1 MDIHVF
7 QPHELST
14 VLRVLRTALNP
25 QRALSAIER
34 SFLDTYAVI
43 CGRDPLRTEPPPIE
57 PHEVVIEGSHRR
69 KRLVQLSALAVLL
82 SRPVRTESLAFLKAL
97 AASLATHDPV
107 IDVIDALVKGRRRK
121 VRFLAM
127 RRAMR
132 VMLKEAYLKEGVM
145 GVLRVPLAMALR
157 TPVNKDKLWNYK
169 KLGLLP
175 EGTLGREYW
184 KHMTE
189 VGFGFPG
196 DVAGIPDSIAYHDV
210 AHVLADN
217 DITPLGEIQQ
227 GSFQGGNRRED
238 GFFFIQMVI
247 LQFHQGVQVTPATG
261 AVTGHFEPDKVLWAI
276 HRGAQ
281 VNVDVTHQWN
291 FWPLM
296 PLPLHE
302 ARARIGL
309 LPKLDQMQA
318 QPALRRAA

>member
-1 MDIHVF
+1 MDIDVF
-7 QPHELST
+7 QPHELGT

-25 QRALSAIER
+25 LGALSATER
-34 SFLDTYAVI
+34 SFLDTYAAI
-43 CGRDPLRTEPPPIE
+43 CGREPLRADPPPIE
-57 PHEVVIEGSHRR
+57 PNEAVIEGTHRR
-69 KRLVQLSALAVLL
+69 KRLVQLSAMAVLL
-82 SRPVRTESLAFLKAL
+82 SRPVRAQSLAFLEAL
-97 AASLATHDPV
+97 AASLATHDAV
-107 IDVIDALVKGRRRK
+107 IDVIRALAKGQHRK
-121 VRFLAM
+121 VRLLAM
-127 RRAMR
+127 RRVMR

-145 GVLRVPLAMALR
+145 GVLRVPIAMALR
-157 TPVNKDKLWNYK
+157 APVNKDKLWSYK

-184 KHMTE
+184 KHMTT

-261 AVTGHFEPDKVLWAI
+261 AVTGHFQPDKVLWAI
-276 HRGAQ
+276 HRGAR
-281 VNVDVTHQWN
+281 VNVDLTHQWD

-296 PLPLHE
+296 ALPLPD
-302 ARARIGL
+302 ARSRIGL
-309 LPKLDQMQA
+309 LPKLDALRM
-318 QPALRRAA
+318 PALRAAA

>member
-1 MDIHVF
+1 MDINVF
-7 QPHELST
+7 LPHEVNA

-25 QRALSAIER
+25 EGGLSDTER
-34 SFLDTYAVI
+34 RFLDTYAGI
-43 CGRDPLRTEPPPIE
+43 CGREPPRPDPAPIE

-82 SRPVRTESLAFLKAL
+82 SRPVRASSLAFLRAL
-97 AASLATHDPV
+97 AEALATHDAV
-107 IDVIDALVKGRRRK
+107 IDVIEALAKGQHRK
-121 VRFLAM
+121 VRLLAM
-127 RRAMR
+127 RRVMR
-132 VMLKEAYLKEGVM
+132 VMLKEAYLAEGVM
-145 GVLRVPLAMALR
+145 GVLRVPIAMVLKA
-157 TPVNKDKLWNYK
+157 PVNKDKLWGYK

-210 AHVLADN
+210 AHVLAGN

-238 GFFFIQMVI
+238 GFFFIQMVV
-247 LQFHQGVQVTPATG
+247 LQFHQGVRVTPATG
-261 AVTGHFEPDKVLWAI
+261 AVTGNFQPDQVLWAI

-281 VNVDVTHQWN
+281 VNVDLTHQWN

-296 PLPLHE
+296 TLPLAE

-309 LPKLDQMQA
+309 LPKLADL
-318 QPALRRAA
+318 PRVSPLRKAA